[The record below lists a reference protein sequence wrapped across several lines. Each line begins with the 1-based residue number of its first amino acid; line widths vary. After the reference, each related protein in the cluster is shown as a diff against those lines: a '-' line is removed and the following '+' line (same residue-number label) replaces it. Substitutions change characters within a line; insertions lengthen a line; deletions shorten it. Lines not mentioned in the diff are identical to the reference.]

1 MHIRDYKPSDCK
13 EIAELFCNTV
23 HSINSIDYS
32 TEQLDV
38 WASGKVNLQEWND
51 SFIEH
56 YTLVSVEND
65 TLLGFGDI
73 DSTGYLDRLFVH
85 KDYQGRGI
93 ASALL
98 EALEKSVDGNLVTVH
113 ASKTAKAFLS
123 KKALLWSKIVKRSE
137 MVLNCHI
144 V

>member
-13 EIAELFCNTV
+13 EIAELFYNTV
-23 HSINSIDYS
+23 HSINAIDYS

-56 YTLVSVEND
+56 YTL
-65 TLLGFGDI
+65 
-73 DSTGYLDRLFVH
+73 
-85 KDYQGRGI
+85 
-93 ASALL
+93 
-98 EALEKSVDGNLVTVH
+98 
-113 ASKTAKAFLS
+113 
-123 KKALLWSKIVKRSE
+123 LWSKIVKRSE